1 VYVVTKGGKDI
12 LRQPE
17 DWSGLSDSGQRL
29 TLARLMPTDT
39 LALGDYEL
47 KIITKDKVTGQTI
60 ENKSKFSI
68 EK

>member
-1 VYVVTKGGKDI
+1 MLVKDGKEV

-29 TLARLMPTDT
+29 TLARLLPTDRMP
-39 LALGDYEL
+39 LGDYEL
-47 KIITKDKVTGQTI
+47 KLITKDKVGGQVI
-60 ENKSKFSI
+60 ENKGKFTI